1 MSEAAAATA
10 DVKVEVEGNGQANG
24 TAAKTPAPED
34 KTKGLVDPAAVF
46 KYGTRKFR
54 IPYIKLAD
62 PLTKEEEREL
72 FESIKALGLIHD
84 VVVTEDDTVLSGH
97 NRLMLAHKAGIPLK
111 DVPIRVR
118 KRDNTMEEQ
127 VEVTQ
132 AANFVGR
139 KHTPERRASAAHM
152 LRKLDFSARKIAKV
166 LGCDH
171 TTVMEDLAKP
181 DPLHPE
187 LEHEEPEDKTVVGQ
201 DGKRHPAKKGKGRK
215 GKGKAAAAQKTG
227 AQVNAEAADKRKALA
242 FKKHR
247 KNALSAVSLL
257 MRTLDH
263 IGLGDRYKDKCQ
275 KILDDI
281 REAKFVV
288 SA

>member
-1 MSEAAAATA
+1 MSEAAATTEAP
-10 DVKVEVEGNGQANG
+10 VETNGK
-24 TAAKTPAPED
+24 AAPAPED
-34 KTKGLVDPAAVF
+34 KTKGLVDAAAIF
-46 KYGTRKFR
+46 KYGTRKFK

-62 PLTKEEEREL
+62 PLTKEEEKEL
-72 FESIKALGLIHD
+72 FDSIKALGVIHA

-97 NRLMLAHKAGIPLK
+97 NRLMLAHKAGIPIK
-111 DVPIRVR
+111 DVPFQLR

-127 VEVTQ
+127 VEVNQ

-171 TTVMEDLAKP
+171 TTIMDDLAKP

-201 DGKRHPAKKGKGRK
+201 DGKRHPAKKKNKAKKKG
-215 GKGKAAAAQKTG
+215 QKSG
-227 AQVNAEAADKRKALA
+227 AQVNSEAADKRKLLA

-263 IGLGDRYKDKCQ
+263 IGLGERYKEKCQ

-281 REAKFVV
+281 RNAQFEPA
-288 SA
+288 A

>member
-1 MSEAAAATA
+1 MAEAAAAKATEKA
-10 DVKVEVEGNGQANG
+10 EANG
-24 TAAKTPAPED
+24 AATNGEAKPED
-34 KTKGLVDPAAVF
+34 KTKGLIEATATF
-46 KYGTRKFR
+46 KYGTRKFK

-62 PLTKEEEREL
+62 PLTKEEEKEL
-72 FESIKALGLIHD
+72 FDSIKSLGIIHPI
-84 VVVTEDDTVLSGH
+84 VVTEDDTVLSGH
-97 NRLMLAHKAGIPLK
+97 NRLMLAHKAEIPLK
-111 DVPIRVR
+111 DVPITVR

-127 VEVTQ
+127 VEVSQ

-171 TTVMEDLAKP
+171 TTIMEDLGKP

-187 LEHEEPEDKTVVGQ
+187 LEHEESEDKTVVGA
-201 DGKRHPAKKGKGRK
+201 DGKRHPAKKGKK
-215 GKGKAAAAQKTG
+215 GKKKGAKATQTAAQINQ
-227 AQVNAEAADKRKALA
+227 AAADKRKAIV

-257 MRTLDH
+257 IRTLDH
-263 IGLGDRYKDKCQ
+263 IGLGDKHRDKLQ
-275 KILDDI
+275 KIMDEC
-281 REAKFVV
+281 REAKYE
-288 SA
+288 ATA